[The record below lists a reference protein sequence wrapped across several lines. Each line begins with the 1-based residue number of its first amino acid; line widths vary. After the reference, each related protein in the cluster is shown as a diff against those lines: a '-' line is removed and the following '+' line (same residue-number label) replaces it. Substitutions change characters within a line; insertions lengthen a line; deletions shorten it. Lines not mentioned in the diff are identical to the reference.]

1 MHYNYFLNCDSAI
14 GRYVESD
21 PIGLDGGINTYGY
34 VGARS
39 TMLVDPYG
47 LEAIPFPNTR
57 EGVRVCVAFPE
68 WCAAGAAGVGGYA
81 IGTLAY
87 PYIERPLSKAID
99 AICRSGPTPEECEK
113 EWAEALRLCRKLI
126 MEQLEQAA
134 GRRKRRSVTGVT
146 GGYTDLQKCAAGL
159 VSEACGGNK
168 VDHGKR

>member
-1 MHYNYFLNCDSAI
+1 M
-14 GRYVESD
+14 
-21 PIGLDGGINTYGY
+21 
-34 VGARS
+34 S
-39 TMLVDPYG
+39 TDPYG
-47 LEAIPFPNTR
+47 LETIPFPS
-57 EGVRVCVAFPE
+57 GVRDGVKHGIRVCALFPE
-68 WCAAGAAGVGGYA
+68 LCTAGVAGVGGYA

-87 PYIERPLSKAID
+87 PYFERPLGQAID

-134 GRRKRRSVTGVT
+134 GRRKRRNVTGVT

-168 VDHGKR
+168 VDHGER